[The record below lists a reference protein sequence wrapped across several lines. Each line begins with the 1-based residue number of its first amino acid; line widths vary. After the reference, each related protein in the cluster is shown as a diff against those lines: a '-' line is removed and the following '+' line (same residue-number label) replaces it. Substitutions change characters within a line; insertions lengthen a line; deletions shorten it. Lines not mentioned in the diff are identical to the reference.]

1 LNKNL
6 ILKSG
11 DCINETYEISV
22 FIGKGA
28 FGEVYRVEHK
38 FFKKSQVM
46 KVFNPNYVERSSL
59 EKVLEEGQILT
70 RLIHQNLVKVFEI
83 NTFKKNGK
91 DYFFMTMNFVSGETL
106 FDLLKREVH
115 LSISTS
121 FSIMK
126 DVLSGLSFVHENN
139 IIHRDINLDNILLSY
154 EEKNKIP
161 QAVLGDFGIAKDLNL
176 NSNIPNA
183 GGRLAYF
190 APECFLNVYLRQS
203 DVFSAGVVFYRMLT
217 GSFPW
222 LYDFENP
229 FLLTSKD
236 IEKHIKLA
244 RRKKIKPI
252 SDFRKDVS
260 GILSNVVMDSLN
272 KNPEKR
278 YSSGRDFLKALEK
291 CF

>member
-1 LNKNL
+1 MNKNL

-126 DVLSGLSFVHENN
+126 DVLSGH
-139 IIHRDINLDNILLSY
+139 
-154 EEKNKIP
+154 
-161 QAVLGDFGIAKDLNL
+161 
-176 NSNIPNA
+176 
-183 GGRLAYF
+183 
-190 APECFLNVYLRQS
+190 PEGARGVLNVPAIGR
-203 DVFSAGVVFYRMLT
+203 D
-217 GSFPW
+217 GSFLFQSCCRIYCPR
-222 LYDFENP
+222 E
-229 FLLTSKD
+229 
-236 IEKHIKLA
+236 
-244 RRKKIKPI
+244 
-252 SDFRKDVS
+252 
-260 GILSNVVMDSLN
+260 
-272 KNPEKR
+272 
-278 YSSGRDFLKALEK
+278 
-291 CF
+291 